1 MALLKGIDVI
11 RRWVIKTRLKEQAK
25 EGGVAITLPK
35 KEFVDLNTSITAD
48 RLLRSGIDIDQLTS
62 VAQVENLVN
71 RINKLSTRVIS
82 QDDPRFKGIMESLMG
97 KKGEVFDLE
106 GKKIKDTSKRIY
118 Y

>member
-1 MALLKGIDVI
+1 MSGINVI
-11 RRWVIKTRLKEQAK
+11 RRWVIQSRLKEQTK
-25 EGGVAITLPK
+25 EGGVMITLPPK
-35 KEFVDLNTSITAD
+35 NFVDLNTSITAD

-97 KKGEVFDLE
+97 KRGEVVDMR
-106 GKKIKDTSKRIY
+106 GKKIPPGSKTVMQKN
-118 Y
+118 